1 MKIMKVSFEE
11 LLEMLG
17 LDTDD
22 LKDNEVEI
30 EETKCNHEELEEK
43 LNRLDKQLDEML
55 ENNMQTLIRKMI
67 DREFDE
73 FKKVRAKSFELGGD
87 LYHNAIEEFLHRG
100 LTEEE
105 TALVDFAFMLAY
117 TNGWY
122 DHKRG
127 GNNDK

>member
-1 MKIMKVSFEE
+1 MEVGFEE
-11 LLEMLG
+11 FLEMLG

-22 LKDNEVEI
+22 LKDNEVEN
-30 EETKCNHEELEEK
+30 EEIKCNHEDLEEK
-43 LNRLDKQLDEML
+43 LDRLDKQLDEML

-73 FKKVRAKSFELGGD
+73 LKKVCAKSFELGGD
-87 LYHNAIEEFLHRG
+87 LYHNTIEQYLKRD
-100 LTEEE
+100 LTAEE

>member
-1 MKIMKVSFEE
+1 MKMKKVSFEE
-11 LLEMLG
+11 SLEMLG

-22 LKDNEVEI
+22 LQNNEVET
-30 EETKCNHEELEEK
+30 EETKCNHKGLEGK
-43 LNRLDKQLDEML
+43 LTLIDEQLDNLFEY
-55 ENNMQTLIRKMI
+55 NMQRLVRKMI

-87 LYHNAIEEFLHRG
+87 LYHNTIEEFLHRG
-100 LTEEE
+100 LTAEE

-122 DHKRG
+122 DHKKG
-127 GNNDK
+127 ENNDK